1 VITGETGRVAADGGA
16 GYSATLEDPIA
27 AAQPVAQHARLPLRP
42 PPVPSS
48 KGSSQA
54 ALKHP
59 PLRAEAHASAPIYG
73 ALDLGTNN
81 CRLLVA
87 RPSRRGFFVI
97 DAFSRIIKLGE
108 GVSQT
113 GVLSEPAMLRTIE
126 ALKVCSMK
134 MARRGVTRS
143 RLIATEACRIAANG
157 PEFVARVERETGLA
171 LEIIG
176 RETEARLAVSG
187 CASLI
192 DKQSDYALIFDIGGG
207 SSEFVWL
214 NLKEGRRAKR
224 ISIEDRLRIQD
235 SIEAWTSLPFGVV
248 TLAETFGS
256 SRAEGFQFEEM
267 VSFVQAKLT
276 PFSESNCIAAKIP
289 RNCVHFLGTSGT
301 VTTIAGVYLGLSEYH
316 RAKVDGC
323 WLSTE
328 NIRSVSQ
335 RIAGMNYQQ
344 RAAEPCIGTERA
356 DLILAGCAIMEAML
370 RVWPVKSLRV
380 ADRGLRE
387 GILATLIAEDVIH
400 ERNRI
405 AANGGAAGRI
415 GREQLFDGRPGA
427 KPSTIA

>member
-1 VITGETGRVAADGGA
+1 MIGDTGQAAESGASHSGPPDDVLAAVPSLKSAHAQIPPLPAAPSPGHLPHAGLRAATETG
-16 GYSATLEDPIA
+16 S
-27 AAQPVAQHARLPLRP
+27 
-42 PPVPSS
+42 
-48 KGSSQA
+48 
-54 ALKHP
+54 
-59 PLRAEAHASAPIYG
+59 PIYG

-108 GVSQT
+108 GVSQS
-113 GVLSEPAMLRTIE
+113 GILSEPAMARTIE
-126 ALKVCSMK
+126 ALKVCSSK
-134 MARRGVTRS
+134 MLRRGVTRS
-143 RLIATEACRIAANG
+143 RLVATEACRIATNG
-157 PEFVARVERETGLA
+157 PDFVARVKRETGLA

-192 DKQSDYALIFDIGGG
+192 DKHCDYALIFDIGGG

-214 NLKEGRRAKR
+214 NLKREHRTRR
-224 ISIEDRLRIQD
+224 ISIEDRLKIQD

-248 TLAETFGS
+248 TLAERFGS
-256 SRAEGFQFEEM
+256 SYAEGFQFEEM
-267 VSFVQAKLT
+267 VSFVQSKLT
-276 PFSESNCIAAKIP
+276 PFSEDNGIARKMAHYG
-289 RNCVHFLGTSGT
+289 VHLLGTSGT

-328 NIRSVSQ
+328 NIRAVSR
-335 RIAGMNYQQ
+335 RIVGMNYEQ
-344 RAAEPCIGTERA
+344 RAAQPCIGTERA

-370 RVWPVKSLRV
+370 RIWPAKSLRV

-387 GILATLIAEDVIH
+387 GILATLIAEDVVR
-400 ERNRI
+400 ERSM
-405 AANGGAAGRI
+405 AANGGGN
-415 GREQLFDGRPGA
+415 GKA
-427 KPSTIA
+427 KADDYFRDPTRAEPNAVS